1 MLERVNTMFKLIETN
16 LNIHLKHCPIS
27 PIKALNEAVEWEL
40 NHWMLTK
47 IEHDSV
53 TRKSEE
59 STDKEEESEFLIK
72 GLEEC

>member
-1 MLERVNTMFKLIETN
+1 
-16 LNIHLKHCPIS
+16 
-27 PIKALNEAVEWEL
+27 
-40 NHWMLTK
+40 MLTK

-59 STDKEEESEFLIK
+59 STDKGEESEFLIK